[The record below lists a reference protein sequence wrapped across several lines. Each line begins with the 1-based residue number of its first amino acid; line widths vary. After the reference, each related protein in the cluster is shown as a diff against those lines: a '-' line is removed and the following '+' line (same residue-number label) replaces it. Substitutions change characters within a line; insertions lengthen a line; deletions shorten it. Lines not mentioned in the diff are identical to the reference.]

1 MTELLTGSDG
11 ITRAAIVKTANSD
24 RTKFFRRSIKHL
36 IPIEL
41 SVNIEESN
49 SHNKSDNVDP
59 LKADKRSH
67 STDQV
72 TIRRR
77 AAAILGENRRRQNCN

>member
-11 ITRAAIVKTANSD
+11 ITIAAIVKTANSD
-24 RTKFFRRSIKHL
+24 HTKFFRCSIKHL

-41 SVNIEESN
+41 SINIEESN

-77 AAAILGENRRRQNCN
+77 AAAILRENCRRQNCN